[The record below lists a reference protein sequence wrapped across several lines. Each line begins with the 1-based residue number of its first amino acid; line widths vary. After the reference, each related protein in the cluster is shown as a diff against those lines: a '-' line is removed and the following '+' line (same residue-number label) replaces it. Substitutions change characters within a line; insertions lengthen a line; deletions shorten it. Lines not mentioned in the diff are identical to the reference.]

1 LATLKTN
8 PQKAFLGVGWN
19 FPPEVDSDGS
29 VQLTEYEEDV
39 QQAILIILGT
49 NPGERIMR
57 PDFGAGLNEFVFEP
71 VTSATMHA
79 VQVRVQESLVDWE
92 PRITVLQ
99 VNVTTDPVQ
108 MNCLL
113 IDINYQI
120 RASNTVSNLVY
131 PFYLME
137 GGSV

>member
-1 LATLKTN
+1 LATLKTD

-29 VQLTEYEEDV
+29 MQLTEYEEDV

-49 NPGERIMR
+49 NPGERVMR

-71 VTSATMHA
+71 VTPATMHA
-79 VQVRVQESLVDWE
+79 VQVRVQEALVDWE

-131 PFYLME
+131 PLYLME